1 MKDFVQPMKQFFQET
16 FSKIS
21 AEAMGWM
28 AVIVMHSA
36 TVPSLVAL
44 MTGLSDH
51 TPNLDL
57 VLMLWAGL
65 ILMFLRA
72 VLLKDMLNIIT
83 IGAGFMVQAV
93 LMALVLFR

>member
-1 MKDFVQPMKQFFQET
+1 MTDYVQTVKQFFRET
-16 FSKIS
+16 FSRVS
-21 AEAMGWM
+21 ADALGWL
-28 AVIVMHSA
+28 AVLIMHGA

-57 VLMLWAGL
+57 VLMIWAGL
-65 ILMFLRA
+65 VLLFMRA

-93 LMALVLFR
+93 LMSLIMFR